1 MYMKFSVVV
10 PVYKVEEYINE
21 CVDSILNQS
30 FDDFE
35 VILVDDGSP
44 DNCGKICD
52 EYAKKDERVRV
63 IHKENGGLVSARQAG
78 IKIARGEYIVNIDSD
93 DYIDKD
99 MLKNSDEIIN
109 SYSPDAIYFS
119 MMNFKGQKRWTFDE
133 CIKEGFYDEK
143 DIKEKI
149 YPYALLSADMQN
161 LNYLVTVKVVKREI
175 LEPIQLSV
183 SCAISY
189 AEDVA
194 CSVPMIAS
202 IKSLYVSIKPMYNYR
217 HRTTSM
223 SNKLNIKWLDSV
235 NECIC
240 GLDKVCSDRNGFAE
254 QIDRYTIFITFVIL
268 NIAVRAKR
276 HDAIPEIAK
285 KVYEYNFID
294 RFKRAKFGK
303 ITLKTK
309 ISYFLMKRGN
319 FKLTY
324 NFLKMCNFIKTS
336 K

>member
-1 MYMKFSVVV
+1 MKFSVVV

-21 CVDSILNQS
+21 CVDSILSQT

-78 IKIARGEYIVNIDSD
+78 IKIAQGEYIVNVDSD

-99 MLKNSDEIIN
+99 MLKNSFEIIN
-109 SYSPDAIYFS
+109 SYYPDAIYFS
-119 MMNFKGQKRWTFDE
+119 MMNFKGQKRWIFNE
-133 CIKEGFYDEK
+133 CIKEGFYDEN

-183 SCAISY
+183 SSAISY

-202 IKSLYVSIKPMYNYR
+202 IKSLYVSTNPMYNYR

-223 SNKLNIKWLDSV
+223 SNKLNIRWLDSV

-285 KVYEYNFID
+285 KVCEYNFID
-294 RFKRAKFGK
+294 RFKRAKFTK
-303 ITLKTK
+303 ITIKTK
-309 ISYFLMKRGN
+309 ISYILMKRGN